1 MKSNWIYDEIVNT
14 ALQISIAEQYQRN
27 VGNDYVFEYYA
38 YILGLGMLKLK
49 KAVLTLV
56 YNFLYNGN
64 L

>member
-1 MKSNWIYDEIVNT
+1 MKNNWIYNEIVDT
-14 ALQISIAEQYQRN
+14 ALQIRIAEQYQRN
-27 VGNDYVFEYYA
+27 VGNDYVFEYYT
-38 YILGLGMLKLK
+38 YILGLSVLKLK

>member
-1 MKSNWIYDEIVNT
+1 MKNRLYEEIVDT
-14 ALQISIAEQYQRN
+14 AMQIYVMKQYGEFGFEM
-27 VGNDYVFEYYA
+27 VIEYYT
-38 YILGLGMLKLK
+38 YILGLSVLKLK

>member
-1 MKSNWIYDEIVNT
+1 MKNRLYAEIVDT
-14 ALQISIAEQYQRN
+14 AMQIYVMKQYGEFGFEM
-27 VGNDYVFEYYA
+27 VIEYYA
-38 YILGLGMLKLK
+38 YILGLGVLKLK

>member
-1 MKSNWIYDEIVNT
+1 MKNRIYAEIVDT
-14 ALQISIAEQYQRN
+14 AMQIYVMKQYGESGFEM
-27 VGNDYVFEYYA
+27 VIEYYA
-38 YILGLGMLKLK
+38 FIGELYMLKLK

>member
-1 MKSNWIYDEIVNT
+1 MKNNWIYDEIVDT
-14 ALQISIAEQYQRN
+14 ALQIHIAEQYQRSI
-27 VGNDYVFEYYA
+27 GNDYIFEYYT
-38 YILGLGMLKLK
+38 YILGLGVLKLK

>member
-1 MKSNWIYDEIVNT
+1 MRNNWIYDTIVDT
-14 ALQISIAEQYQRN
+14 SLQIHIAEQYQRS

-38 YILGLGMLKLK
+38 YILGLGVLKLK

>member
-1 MKSNWIYDEIVNT
+1 MKNRLYAEIVDT
-14 ALQISIAEQYQRN
+14 AMQIYVMKQYGEFG
-27 VGNDYVFEYYA
+27 VEMIMEDYAF
-38 YILGLGMLKLK
+38 ILGLGVLKLK